1 MMQKPF
7 TRWQLT
13 PRRRG
18 IYVSNDYHDWRFL
31 EAMFKREDRRVLR
44 NTRLRKR
51 LRRYMKW
58 RGRIEH
64 LRQESQFGIYIF
76 MSLPN
81 YNSYALWSRWHFAR
95 VEESKNRR
103 ILLR

>member
-44 NTRLRKR
+44 NTRLRKS
-51 LRRYMKW
+51 LRRYLKW

-64 LRQESQFGIYIF
+64 LRQESQFGIYIL

-103 ILLR
+103 ILLS